1 MIEKKK
7 RITLIL
13 IGTGALLHFV
23 AAFIPQ
29 SAGEVKEYLIY
40 FASAMMVTALIR
52 MLRLFRLSKDPDAV
66 EELEAAGTDERLQFI
81 VSRARAL
88 TMMISVFAEIALGL
102 IFTLLMN
109 QKTIGSVLS
118 YTACV
123 QCVIYTVTYRIL
135 EKKY

>member
-13 IGTGALLHFV
+13 IGTGAFLHFV